1 MAEVIF
7 EDEKGQKLAELAGT
21 AIKTREA
28 PRILGMKHNTR
39 THAHQSKTNARKKSG
54 HCGV

>member
-39 THAHQSKTNARKKSG
+39 THAHQSKTNTRKKSG

>member
-28 PRILGMKHNTR
+28 HRILGMKQNTR
-39 THAHQSKTNARKKSG
+39 THTHHSKTNAHKKCG
-54 HCGV
+54 HFGV